1 MKISIWKLF
10 FLFLFLSSPVLA
22 QQNQK
27 LDSLIGLLDKREG
40 EPKAELLNEIIQ
52 IELYNKPIQVK
63 TRIEELISHSQR
75 IEYTKGEANG
85 YYRMGGYFLN
95 QGKLDS
101 AEYYHAKSLKMHSEI
116 ENIPGI
122 LNGNVQIAL
131 VYMYQNKFDLTYDH
145 LNRNIQMYTNRDTVN
160 QKKEFKFIGSTY
172 HTLTNAYTK
181 QGLYNLA
188 LESELKAHRLYKEL
202 VDDENFAA
210 NALNSL
216 GDVENQL
223 NNYDQAIIYLSEA
236 NAIFNKNENRFF
248 ELLTLINLANAYSGK
263 KDYQKTLEINRK
275 GLDLAQELENKGHE
289 AQLWG
294 NYGNAFE
301 ELNQLEKAVDCQ
313 KKSIEIFLELGNK
326 ISILYP
332 YVNIGNLYR
341 KLNKFEQSKHYLDL
355 VIAEAR
361 RNDLHQLLALAYEF
375 RSNLNEARN
384 NPKQALEDY
393 KKFKQYKDSLF
404 DKSKSQQIEAMRA
417 EFDTEKKEQQ
427 IALQDKEITVLE
439 QQAEISTL
447 QKILLGGGLVLSLF
461 GFYGIRQR
469 LKRNKL
475 EKEKVDTELAFKK
488 KELTTHALHLAKKNE
503 VLEGLKQKA
512 EELKEKEASKKGYQ
526 QLIRT
531 INFDLQDD
539 TNWENFAR
547 YFEEVH
553 KDFNQKVKTKYPQL
567 TSNELRLMA
576 LLKMNLSSKEIANIL
591 NISTEGIKKARYRLR
606 KKLNIATED
615 SLQDLVLSL

>member
-10 FLFLFLSSPVLA
+10 FLFLFLGPLVLA

-27 LDSLIGLLDKREG
+27 LDSLINLLDKREG

-101 AEYYHAKSLKMHSEI
+101 AEYYHGKSLEMHSEI

-145 LNRNIQMYTNRDTVN
+145 LNQNIKMYTNRDTVN
-160 QKKEFKFIGSTY
+160 EKKEFKFIGSTY

-223 NNYDQAIIYLSEA
+223 NNYEQAIIYLTEA
-236 NAIFNKNENRFF
+236 NAIFNKNGNRFF

-263 KDYQKTLEINRK
+263 EDYPKCLEINRK

-404 DKSKSQQIEAMRA
+404 DKSKSQQIEAMRV

-427 IALQDKEITVLE
+427 IVLQDKEITVLE

-475 EKEKVDTELAFKK
+475 EKEKVDAELAFKK

-591 NISTEGIKKARYRLR
+591 NISPEGIKKARYRLR